1 MFLGSF
7 KWAPEC
13 LSCVKSNILWCV
25 WDTILSISFTTVITC
40 CLITNVSAA
49 AISFSSFFAHYA
61 VLAATEHV
69 SKWIFYTK
77 DPSKLQSISFF
88 DSDSVPCDGSQL
100 LLFSPQHFAKFGWI
114 GSREKFAVCF
124 CPPLL
129 LNHDVFSKFFFL
141 ILSFKEDF
149 ADLCSFVPDSIACV
163 TFLLKLL
170 IPETIMNL
178 TWLRL

>member
-1 MFLGSF
+1 MLLDYLHCKGHFLIRMLKGFMFPYVTVLFLCQVIPAMFLGSF

-88 DSDSVPCDGSQL
+88 DSDSVPCDRSQL
-100 LLFSPQHFAKFGWI
+100 LLLSPQHFAKFG
-114 GSREKFAVCF
+114 
-124 CPPLL
+124 
-129 LNHDVFSKFFFL
+129 
-141 ILSFKEDF
+141 
-149 ADLCSFVPDSIACV
+149 
-163 TFLLKLL
+163 
-170 IPETIMNL
+170 
-178 TWLRL
+178 